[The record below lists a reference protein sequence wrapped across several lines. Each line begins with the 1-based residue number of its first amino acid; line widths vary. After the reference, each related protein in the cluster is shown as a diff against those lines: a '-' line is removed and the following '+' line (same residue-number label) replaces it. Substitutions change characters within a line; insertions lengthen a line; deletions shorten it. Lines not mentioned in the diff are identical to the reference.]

1 MSILKTGRNAT
12 LARAGVSVAL
22 AAAAVGGLATASHAA
37 GVTQTALTLSATT
50 GPVGGTNTITLSL
63 PSTATSKFVSGA
75 VGVQFQNTTSTAA
88 ATATCATNP
97 STGAATAQVTAAASA
112 VRFLSTTKVSVQVPD
127 LSTGTTSY
135 WLVCAYNAANA
146 TPIPPTATVLGRA
159 NYVVAAAPTIASISP
174 TSGPAYGGQ
183 TITVTGTNFPTSITA
198 TTPLSATLGG
208 SPMTSITPISATQFT
223 AVTPAH
229 AASATAVAM
238 TVTTNGGTYTTGV
251 GGNIANPYTYKNGI
265 TVSPNTAVGG
275 TSVDI
280 DVTGVGFSALTFVT
294 TDGTAP
300 DDANPHVYLAQGVYD
315 VTNYA
320 AGTTNKT
327 LPEKTECT
335 NVAVI
340 SDTELICTVDTTHR
354 INNGGAGT
362 YTYAAAQLADGT
374 YTVTVVDKGNAAP
387 TYQSVLSS
395 GATFTVANF

>member
-12 LARAGVSVAL
+12 LVRAGVSVAL
-22 AAAAVGGLATASHAA
+22 AAAALGGLATSSQAA
-37 GVTQTALTLSATT
+37 GVAQTALTLSATT

-63 PSTATSKFVSGA
+63 PSTATSKFVSGS

-146 TPIPPTATVLGRA
+146 TPIPATATVLGRA

-208 SPMTSITPISATQFT
+208 SPMTSITPVSATTFT

-280 DVTGVGFSALTFVT
+280 DVTGVGFSTLNFQT

-300 DDANPHVYLAQGVYD
+300 DDANPHVYLVQGVYD
-315 VTNYA
+315 QTGFNS
-320 AGTTNKT
+320 GTADKAKG
-327 LPEKTECT
+327 ESTECV

-340 SDTELICTVDTTHR
+340 SDTELICTVDTTHK
-354 INNGGAGT
+354 ITIAGHVPSYGAG
-362 YTYAAAQLADGT
+362 QLADGT
-374 YTVTVVDKGNAAP
+374 YTVTVVDHGNATAP